1 MKKNGKE
8 SENEKKWDD
17 WRKWWN
23 EIWIEERI
31 DKWDWMR
38 KWRLNENDIL

>member
-1 MKKNGKE
+1 MKKNRKE
-8 SENEKKWDD
+8 SEGEKWDD